1 MFSVDAARAT
11 FSGVAIVDS
20 LSLAKGDQRLKNT
33 SLPRFVTSAALVA
46 MLVVPSATLQAQ
58 VNTQS
63 YLRNTPNDV
72 EREEP
77 RVKQIIADAEDHF
90 KKGELNLKDRK
101 RQAAREEFD
110 KAVDT
115 VLESGMNVQS
125 NPRLNTYYLEL
136 VERVYR
142 YEVSSQPAQAQ
153 QQNGASM
160 QQVALNDAQIPDAPQ
175 VGFAEQK
182 FEPSPLDALS
192 KVVLNDKESNVSD
205 ADVAKL
211 ESEIKNSLDFSFKPH
226 PLVQG
231 YINYYQGRG
240 RGTMETGLR
249 RSGQYMTM
257 ARKIFREQGVP
268 EDIVWLGQVESSW
281 RPTAH
286 SWAAASGLWQFIPGT
301 GSRFGLRQ
309 TAYVDERNSFEKAT
323 RASAQYLKWLH
334 NRFGNWELAMAA
346 YNTGEGNIDRAI
358 RRAGVADFWAIY
370 PYIAQETRNY
380 VPNILAVILIAKNT
394 EKYGFRNVQRMPP
407 LAYDTVSV
415 PSATSLSLIAAL
427 ADSNVDYIRSINPEL
442 RRDMTPPGEA
452 YLLRVPPKRG
462 HQLVAL
468 LKRIPVDRRNQM
480 ARVVQAAPG
489 ESLESVAAR
498 TGTNA
503 SQLQQWNAG
512 VDLAKGG
519 KLVVPAGGGFVRTM
533 KTYERPNSAGV
544 AGNSLQIYTA
554 KGGETIAQIAA
565 RYNASVEE
573 VAKLNEAG
581 ANDPLPKGKQ
591 IRVPS
596 QAKTNAAPA
605 PTRRRR

>member
-1 MFSVDAARAT
+1 M
-11 FSGVAIVDS
+11 
-20 LSLAKGDQRLKNT
+20 KNT
-33 SLPRFVTSAALVA
+33 SFPRLVTSAALLA
-46 MLVVPSATLQAQ
+46 MLVAPSATLQAQ

-63 YLRNTPNDV
+63 YLRNTPSDV
-72 EREEP
+72 EREDP
-77 RVKQIIADAEDHF
+77 RVQQIIVDAEDHF
-90 KKGELNLKDRK
+90 KKGDLNLNDRK

-115 VLESGMNVQS
+115 VLESGMDVRS
-125 NPRLNTYYLEL
+125 NPRLQRYYLEL

-142 YEVSSQPAQAQ
+142 KEVPSQSLPAQRQNNSQFVEVA
-153 QQNGASM
+153 QNGS
-160 QQVALNDAQIPDAPQ
+160 LPAQDTQQ
-175 VGFAEQK
+175 VGFGEQK
-182 FEPSPLDALS
+182 FEPSPLDTLS
-192 KVVLNDKESNVSD
+192 KIVLNDKEANVSD

-211 ESEIKNSLDFSFKPH
+211 ESEIKNTLDFSFKPH

-427 ADSNVDYIRSINPEL
+427 SDSNVDYIRSINPEL

-512 VDLAKGG
+512 VDLKQGG
-519 KLVVPAGGGFVRTM
+519 KLVVPAGGSFVRTM
-533 KTYERPNSAGV
+533 KTYERPNSGGV
-544 AGNSLQIYTA
+544 AGSSLQIYTA

-573 VAKLNEAG
+573 VAKLNEVG
-581 ANDPLPKGKQ
+581 ANVPLPKGKQ
-591 IRVPS
+591 VRVPS
-596 QAKTNAAPA
+596 QAKTPAAA

>member
-1 MFSVDAARAT
+1 M
-11 FSGVAIVDS
+11 
-20 LSLAKGDQRLKNT
+20 KNT
-33 SLPRFVTSAALVA
+33 SLPRFATSAALIA

-63 YLRNTPNDV
+63 YLRNTPSDV
-72 EREEP
+72 EREDP
-77 RVKQIIADAEDHF
+77 RVQQIIARSEEHF
-90 KKGELNLKDRK
+90 KLGELNLNDQK

-115 VLESGMNVQS
+115 VLESGMDVRS
-125 NPRLNTYYLEL
+125 NPRLNRYYLEL

-142 YEVSSQPAQAQ
+142 KEVPQGTPAR
-153 QQNGASM
+153 QQNGS
-160 QQVALNDAQIPDAPQ
+160 QFVEVAQNDSLPAQDTQQ
-175 VGFAEQK
+175 VGFGEQK
-182 FEPSPLDALS
+182 FEPSPLDTLS
-192 KVVLNDKESNVSD
+192 KVVLTKDEEKISD
-205 ADVAKL
+205 AQVA
-211 ESEIKNSLDFSFKPH
+211 EAEAVKNMLDFQFKLH
-226 PLVQG
+226 PLVVQ

-249 RSGQYMTM
+249 RSGQYTAM
-257 ARKIFREQGVP
+257 ARKIFREEGVP

-281 RPTAH
+281 RPTAR

-323 RASAQYLKWLH
+323 RASAQYLKWLARRY
-334 NRFGNWELAMAA
+334 NGNWELAMGA
-346 YNTGEGNIDRAI
+346 YNTGEGNVDRAI
-358 RRAGVADFWAIY
+358 RRAGVADFWTIY

-380 VPNILAVILIAKNT
+380 VPNILAVILIAKNP
-394 EKYGFRNVQRMPP
+394 EKYGFRNVQRMSP

-415 PSATSLSLIAAL
+415 PSSTSLSLIASL
-427 ADSNVDYIRSINPEL
+427 ADSNTDYIRSLNPEL

-468 LKRIPVDRRNQM
+468 LKRIPPDRRNQM
-480 ARVVQAAPG
+480 ARIVQAAPG

-498 TGTNA
+498 TGANA
-503 SQLQQWNAG
+503 SQLHQWNAG
-512 VDLAKGG
+512 VDLKAGG
-519 KLVVPAGGGFVRTM
+519 KLVVPAGGSFVKTI
-533 KTYERPNSAGV
+533 KTYERPNGGGV
-544 AGNSLQIYTA
+544 AGSSLQIYTA
-554 KGGETIAQIAA
+554 RGGETIAQIAA
-565 RYNASVEE
+565 RFNASVEE

-591 IRVPS
+591 IKVPS
-596 QAKTNAAPA
+596 QAKPAAAA